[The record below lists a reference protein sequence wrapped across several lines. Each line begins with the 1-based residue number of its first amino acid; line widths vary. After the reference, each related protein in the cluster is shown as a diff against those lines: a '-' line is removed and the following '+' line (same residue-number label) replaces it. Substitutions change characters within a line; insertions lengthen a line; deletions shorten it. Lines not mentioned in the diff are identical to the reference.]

1 MPDVFTSGSFFIHL
15 SLPTEMILLLKIYV
29 LTAPAG
35 MGSMWLPRPT
45 PLVQDE
51 SDLEVVLY
59 LVNLYEK
66 EGQTMISSDEINPEL
81 LWKDVFNRLFTAGA
95 RELAINRDDLEPEL
109 DTEEYFRGLSE
120 SLIVAI
126 RSDENSKRCQE
137 EVEMALKLID
147 VEGVKIKELQ
157 RNEQAIR
164 SLLLVISKYG
174 GRG

>member
-1 MPDVFTSGSFFIHL
+1 MR
-15 SLPTEMILLLKIYV
+15 
-29 LTAPAG
+29 
-35 MGSMWLPRPT
+35 LPRPIL
-45 PLVQDE
+45 LVQDE
-51 SDLEVVLY
+51 SHLEVVLN
-59 LVNLYEK
+59 LVRKGVQAMSSSVEK
-66 EGQTMISSDEINPEL
+66 NPEL

-95 RELAINRDDLEPEL
+95 KTLATNRDNRESDL

-120 SLIVAI
+120 ALIVAI